1 MTHQYPKPPIS
12 ILHAYSK
19 NEDGIINASFYLES
33 SISERSR
40 TDSSHS
46 YSAFTSG
53 PPVEQYDYQSTVDN
67 FEDEG
72 DQTSFPSYRKSGGSN
87 SHGNLSHSS
96 YYSSST
102 ESDYVF
108 GSENFGTFP
117 VVHKAAPLI
126 SPAVVSC
133 TGGDTTEEHADT
145 SKSLENLPTLQKSA
159 MAAYLASPTKHRWM
173 DLVRTL
179 RVEHRIASLGFTSLY
194 DSDGSG
200 DDDDDDDDD
209 SVNSNIE
216 KGESEYAEQREEFVE
231 VRSIAQTGSRFQGAN
246 DVHRGDSECLG
257 ESATEHQ
264 FVTPNHRY
272 PSSDEQQVHYEAEKA
287 QGVVDGGHLDTIP
300 NSNTG
305 RGCPMISI
313 NTKASKIA
321 EQQKNNLS
329 FRVKSSM
336 ASFMEQPTQ
345 AHWLDLVQS
354 FREDRTR
361 IAQNIDHNWNLEWND
376 PDVDEGINKTRSSEM
391 HHRSDNH
398 EICEA
403 DWDVSRWP
411 SFHNHAAINNAP
423 NRQSLEN
430 LEIDQKSAMEAFMKQ
445 PSKDRWEKLVQSMRD
460 EKLRRISMAKTGGS
474 MKSDVRT
481 APACNIPTAEAERKD
496 TQKHS
501 DQTEEVQNSNKETT
515 VAMQPGTQTNV
526 LPALTKNGIDECM
539 KMWEEWI
546 HKRAAKS
553 S

>member
-1 MTHQYPKPPIS
+1 
-12 ILHAYSK
+12 
-19 NEDGIINASFYLES
+19 
-33 SISERSR
+33 
-40 TDSSHS
+40 
-46 YSAFTSG
+46 
-53 PPVEQYDYQSTVDN
+53 
-67 FEDEG
+67 
-72 DQTSFPSYRKSGGSN
+72 
-87 SHGNLSHSS
+87 
-96 YYSSST
+96 
-102 ESDYVF
+102 
-108 GSENFGTFP
+108 
-117 VVHKAAPLI
+117 
-126 SPAVVSC
+126 
-133 TGGDTTEEHADT
+133 
-145 SKSLENLPTLQKSA
+145 
-159 MAAYLASPTKHRWM
+159 
-173 DLVRTL
+173 
-179 RVEHRIASLGFTSLY
+179 
-194 DSDGSG
+194 
-200 DDDDDDDDD
+200 
-209 SVNSNIE
+209 
-216 KGESEYAEQREEFVE
+216 
-231 VRSIAQTGSRFQGAN
+231 
-246 DVHRGDSECLG
+246 
-257 ESATEHQ
+257 
-264 FVTPNHRY
+264 
-272 PSSDEQQVHYEAEKA
+272 
-287 QGVVDGGHLDTIP
+287 
-300 NSNTG
+300 
-305 RGCPMISI
+305 MISI